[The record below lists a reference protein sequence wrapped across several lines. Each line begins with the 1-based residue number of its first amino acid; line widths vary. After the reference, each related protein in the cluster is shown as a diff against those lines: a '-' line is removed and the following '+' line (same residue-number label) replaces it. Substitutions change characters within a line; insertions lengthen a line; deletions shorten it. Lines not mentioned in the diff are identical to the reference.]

1 MLTFAKQDVTLKRS
15 KNRESQRFSRTL
27 FSAMSVRI
35 THTQTRERSF
45 STNPAFSY
53 VMCVGDQ
60 RFSHS
65 HGNLQVW
72 SDIYCSISQLFFFFF
87 VPSRAQCV
95 PAPRVLEICH
105 ISKQSKFGYI
115 LLILILYPC
124 QMITK
129 TQPKTSI
136 NCLFFFG
143 HSALAF
149 AFANL
154 METFCVV
161 HTVTLNQPEALLNLP
176 GRQSSHW

>member
-1 MLTFAKQDVTLKRS
+1 MLRW
-15 KNRESQRFSRTL
+15 RGRRTVSHRGFRAPCFL
-27 FSAMSVRI
+27 PCLCVSP
-35 THTQTRERSF
+35 TQQTRERSF
-45 STNPAFSY
+45 STNPVFAY

-72 SDIYCSISQLFFFFF
+72 YDIYRSVSQLFLLFCSFQ
-87 VPSRAQCV
+87 SMLCS
-95 PAPRVLEICH
+95 LEICH
-105 ISKQSKFGYI
+105 ISKQSKFGCI

-129 TQPKTSI
+129 TQPKKQASTV
-136 NCLFFFG
+136 FFFFVV
-143 HSALAF
+143 HSAL